1 MTPGEHT
8 LTEIRSQPEAW
19 AATLDELNR
28 AAGMLR
34 ALFDAERPETMFFT
48 GCGSPYYLALSAAAT
63 LNELGVAARAAPAS
77 ELWLNPRAVLPAT
90 GRTLLVALS
99 RSGETTEVIRAVEAF
114 RAAGRGRVLTLTN
127 YPERPLN
134 TAGDAHLTLPAGQE
148 QSLAQTRAF
157 TTLQLAALSCAA
169 LWAGRDDVLA
179 QLAQLPAAC
188 RTLLAAYAGLAREHG
203 RDGTIDRF
211 YFLGSGPRY
220 GLASELALKMKEMS
234 LSHSEPFHVLEFRH
248 GPKSMATAGALVV
261 GLISETNR
269 AHELAVLADVRAQ
282 GARTLAF
289 GATDLDV
296 SFDAGLG
303 ELACGPLYL
312 PIGQLLG
319 SERALHNRQNP
330 DLPANLS
337 AVVVLEQNAEG

>member
-1 MTPGEHT
+1 MTTPGHHT
-8 LTEIRSQPEAW
+8 LAEIHSQPEAW
-19 AATLDELNR
+19 ASTLDVLNT
-28 AAGMLR
+28 AAGILR
-34 ALFDAERPETMFFT
+34 GLFDGERPDSVFFT
-48 GCGSPYYLALSAAAT
+48 GCGSPYYAALSAAAA
-63 LNELGVAARAAPAS
+63 LNELGIASRAAPAS
-77 ELWLNPRAVLPAT
+77 ELWLNPRAVLPAA

-99 RSGETTEVIRAVEAF
+99 RSGQTTEVIRAVEAF

-127 YPERPLN
+127 YPDRPLN
-134 TAGDAHLTLPAGQE
+134 AAGDAHLTLPAGQE

-157 TTLQLAALSCAA
+157 TTLQLASLYCAA
-169 LWAGRDDVLA
+169 LWAGRDEVEE
-179 QLAQLPAAC
+179 QLAGLPAAC
-188 RTLLAAYAGLAREHG
+188 RSLLAAYADLAREHG

-269 AHELAVLADVRAQ
+269 AQELAVLADIRAQ
-282 GARTLAF
+282 GAHTLAIGANGPDISF
-289 GATDLDV
+289 GEAI
-296 SFDAGLG
+296 G

-319 SERALHNRQNP
+319 YERALHNRQNP

-337 AVVVLEQNAEG
+337 AVVTLDG